1 MKLFIWANFYTT
13 SIIYDNALQQAT
25 HSHLHLWM
33 TSHVWLVVQK
43 MGSTILAVWRL
54 VYWLMLQI
62 HSENKVDMGTR
73 VRLFNL
79 LLWKNFKLQQRKVF
93 VTFLEIFL
101 PTLFALILI
110 LIRQKVQAH
119 DEKHGLNFTSFRVDD
134 LPGSKFL
141 RLLLIAVMLS
151 KFVICL
157 YFQIHVHI
165 ILVHVCLQIW
175 FWL

>member
-1 MKLFIWANFYTT
+1 
-13 SIIYDNALQQAT
+13 
-25 HSHLHLWM
+25 
-33 TSHVWLVVQK
+33 
-43 MGSTILAVWRL
+43 
-54 VYWLMLQI
+54 MLQV

-79 LLWKNFKLQQRKVF
+79 LLWKNFKLQQRKIF

-141 RLLLIAVMLS
+141 RLLLLAVILS
-151 KFVICL
+151 KFIVCL
-157 YFQIHVHI
+157 YIYIHI
-165 ILVHVCLQIW
+165 ILVNV
-175 FWL
+175 

>member
-1 MKLFIWANFYTT
+1 
-13 SIIYDNALQQAT
+13 
-25 HSHLHLWM
+25 
-33 TSHVWLVVQK
+33 
-43 MGSTILAVWRL
+43 
-54 VYWLMLQI
+54 MLQV

-165 ILVHVCLQIW
+165 ILVHVCLQI
-175 FWL
+175 